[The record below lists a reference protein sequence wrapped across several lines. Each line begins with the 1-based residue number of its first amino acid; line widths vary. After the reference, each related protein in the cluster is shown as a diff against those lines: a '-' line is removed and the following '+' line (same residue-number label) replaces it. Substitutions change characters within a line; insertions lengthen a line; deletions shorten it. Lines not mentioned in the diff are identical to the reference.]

1 MTEIVSGT
9 AQAVENTFSR
19 IEVANYKKRS
29 DGLVQFYV
37 CAHLTSSGLTDNTQK
52 LFSGFPIPLQSIRF
66 VGMLANSQKTARFRI
81 DNDGS
86 LSNAYTIPNDTQNE
100 IIELS
105 GFYFSKTS

>member
-19 IEVANYKKRS
+19 IEVAEYRKRS

-66 VGMLANSQKTARFRI
+66 VGMLANSQKVARFRI
-81 DNDGS
+81 ENDGS
-86 LSNAYTIPNDTQNE
+86 LYNSYTETNNTQNE
-100 IIELS
+100 VIELS
-105 GFYFSKTS
+105 GFYFSKIS